1 MDVSRLGAAAAVTAL
16 LLAPAVP
23 ATAAQGQLR
32 GSQVI
37 DPQTGVATMSGDL
50 VGDWYTLAFDVT
62 GAQPSGTVQATGN
75 ELFVGCWDVDLDGTC
90 GGDDVVG
97 WLAFDFRYS
106 ASAGGTG
113 RCHHP
118 VVGGGEGFVGATG
131 QLTFKDRVGS
141 CGQSF
146 TTYSGHIDL

>member
-1 MDVSRLGAAAAVTAL
+1 MDVSRLGAAAAVAAL
-16 LLAPAVP
+16 LLVPAAPAS
-23 ATAAQGQLR
+23 AAQDQLR

-37 DPQTGVATMSGDL
+37 DSQTGVATMSGDL
-50 VGDWYTLAFDVT
+50 VGDWYTLTFDLA
-62 GAQPSGTVQATGN
+62 GAQPSGTLQATGS
-75 ELFVGCWDVDLDGTC
+75 ELFVGCWDVDRDGAC

-97 WLAFDFRYS
+97 WLAFDFHYS

-118 VVGGGEGFVGATG
+118 VVGGGDGFAGATG
-131 QLTFKDRVGS
+131 QLTFKDRVGA
-141 CGQSF
+141 CGQVV